1 MFIKL
6 LKSKIHLAT
15 ITGKNLFYEGSLTV
29 DKEIMKKA
37 NLKPFEAVWIYNV
50 TNGNRFETYLIEGNK
65 SEIILNGAAARLG
78 EVGDKII
85 VTAYAWIDEKELE
98 KFKTIVVYLDEK
110 NQIKNLKEVSY
121 KS

>member
-98 KFKTIVVYLDEK
+98 KFKTIIVYLDEK